1 MTISL
6 INLLIRTL
14 AFSFKMPSVHAADYF
29 QVVDNFGC
37 PEGLMRAVEQSAG
50 GKLFHHV
57 VESDKVAAG
66 ILKEVNR
73 IKLEERRV
81 AATEEL
87 EKKTTK
93 ALEDFE
99 SEEKRLSGIVA
110 QEEAEVH
117 KLLESAVR
125 LRINYSKLVQQ

>member
-1 MTISL
+1 
-6 INLLIRTL
+6 
-14 AFSFKMPSVHAADYF
+14 
-29 QVVDNFGC
+29 
-37 PEGLMRAVEQSAG
+37 MRAVEQSAG

-93 ALEDFE
+93 DFE
-99 SEEKRLSGIVA
+99 SEEKRLSGIFA
-110 QEEAEVH
+110 QEEAELQ

-125 LRINYSKLVQQ
+125 LRINFSKLVQQ

>member
-1 MTISL
+1 
-6 INLLIRTL
+6 
-14 AFSFKMPSVHAADYF
+14 
-29 QVVDNFGC
+29 
-37 PEGLMRAVEQSAG
+37 MRAVEQSAG

-93 ALEDFE
+93 
-99 SEEKRLSGIVA
+99 
-110 QEEAEVH
+110 EEAELQ

>member
-37 PEGLMRAVEQSAG
+37 PEGLIRAVEQSAG
-50 GKLFHHV
+50 GKLFHHHV

-73 IKLEERRV
+73 IKLPGV
-81 AATEEL
+81 FTL
-87 EKKTTK
+87 PNKIDSFTPMQ
-93 ALEDFE
+93 
-99 SEEKRLSGIVA
+99 GP
-110 QEEAEVH
+110 
-117 KLLESAVR
+117 AVG
-125 LRINYSKLVQQ
+125 N

>member
-1 MTISL
+1 MEIEL
-6 INLLIRTL
+6 EE
-14 AFSFKMPSVHAADYF
+14 V
-29 QVVDNFGC
+29 QV
-37 PEGLMRAVEQSAG
+37 
-50 GKLFHHV
+50 K
-57 VESDKVAAG
+57 
-66 ILKEVNR
+66 I
-73 IKLEERRV
+73 EERRV

-93 ALEDFE
+93 KVLEDFE

-110 QEEAEVH
+110 QEEAEVQ